1 MSLSSDELAA
11 LENGAVQIGIF
22 FRLESSPVTRIWLGI
37 GKCKGGIN
45 AIDTTEQNYFGAGEL
60 VNVPAFQQLVNGTAE
75 VASFMLSGV
84 NQQIVAI
91 AAASAS
97 QIQGKRCYVGYGIM
111 DSDWQLFAG
120 VHWAW
125 LTFADFVSVDQQPQ
139 PDLNAPIV
147 RSISLSVSS
156 MFTGRRRPRFSFLS
170 DQDQQARS
178 PGDKFC
184 ERMVLNSRSVSKKWP
199 P

>member
-1 MSLSSDELAA
+1 MSFTEGELTG
-11 LENGAVQIGIF
+11 LEKGNHQIGIF
-22 FRLESSPVTRIWLGI
+22 FRLESTPITRLWLGI

-45 AIDTTEQNYFGAGEL
+45 AIDTTEQTYFGAGEL

-75 VASFMLSGV
+75 VATFTLSGV
-84 NQQIVAI
+84 NQEIINI
-91 AAASAS
+91 AAANAK
-97 QIQGKRCYVGYGIM
+97 QIQGRKCNVGYGLM
-111 DSDWQLFAG
+111 DLDWQLLAG

-125 LTFADFVSVDQQPQ
+125 LTFADFISVDQQPQ
-139 PDLNAPIV
+139 SDLNAPVV
-147 RSISLSVSS
+147 RSVSLSVSS
-156 MFTGRRRPRFSFLS
+156 MFTGRRRPRYSFLS